1 MTQSSFRFAMPKA
14 VRITGRS
21 SSITNSFVNGIVP
34 IIKPTDA
41 EIDEALAVLG
51 MTDAVV
57 CAYCGDSA
65 TEWDHLR
72 PLVENQRPTGY
83 IHEIHNLV
91 PACGKCNQSKG
102 NKHWRVWMFSDARLS
117 PKTKGVADIEARAAV
132 IERYEEWTRPTWVD
146 FAAVVGEELWAE
158 HWANHRALLK
168 QMREAETVVEQIRD
182 RIAAG
187 VEHAVEPVL
196 TSEPD
201 GGSTGLVAAVEMA
214 TKPVSASGASI
225 EWDDT
230 QSLAEFGFTGF
241 KSVGELHKDM
251 TQIPN
256 LRGVYA
262 VLRTSPEEPKFLATG
277 SAGFFKGKDPN
288 VGVNVLQANWV
299 SDGAVVYIGK
309 AGDPGSSATLRSR
322 LRQYLRFGAGASV
335 GHWGGRYIWQLAD
348 ATELV
353 FCWKPLP
360 DEGPS
365 EVESELIASFRSRY
379 GVRPFANLRK

>member
-1 MTQSSFRFAMPKA
+1 M
-14 VRITGRS
+14 
-21 SSITNSFVNGIVP
+21 NGIVP

-41 EIDEALAVLG
+41 EIDEALTVLE
-51 MTDAVV
+51 MMDAVV
-57 CAYCGDSA
+57 CAYCGDTA

-102 NKHWRVWMFSDARLS
+102 NKQWKEWMFGDAPLS
-117 PKTKGVADIEARAAV
+117 PKTKGVADIDARAAI
-132 IERYEEWTRPTWVD
+132 IERYEEWTHPTRVD

-168 QMREAETVVEQIRD
+168 QMREAESVVEQIRD
-182 RIAAG
+182 LIAAR

-196 TSEPD
+196 TGEPD
-201 GGSTGLVAAVEMA
+201 GGFTGLVTAVEDA
-214 TKPVSASGASI
+214 TTPVSASDASVH
-225 EWDDT
+225 WDDT
-230 QSLAEFGFTGF
+230 HSLGEFGFTGF
-241 KSVGELHKDM
+241 KSVGELRENMLQTPDV
-251 TQIPN
+251 
-256 LRGVYA
+256 RGVYA
-262 VLRTSPEEPKFLATG
+262 VLRTSPEEPRFLATG

-288 VGVNVLQANWV
+288 ANVSVLQANWV
-299 SDGAVVYIGK
+299 SDAVVVYIGK

-322 LRQYLRFGAGASV
+322 LRQYLRFGAGENI

-348 ATELV
+348 STDLV

-360 DEGPS
+360 DGRPS